1 MSVADSFKNINELD
15 LENVGAWPAPI
26 KIVIAIILFGA
37 VLFLGYKFHLEEL
50 NNQYDTVLKEEEQ
63 LKDQFKIKAFQ
74 AANLDAYKE
83 QMVEMERTLGDLVK
97 QLPTDTE
104 VPGLLE
110 DISRA
115 GLRSGLYFNS
125 IDLQEEITKEF
136 YIELPIEINVQGNYH
151 DLGNFVSAVAS
162 LSRIVTLHDFEIKPQ
177 QSNAEILTMNIIAK
191 TYRYNDKTED
201 N

>member
-15 LENVGAWPAPI
+15 LENVGSWPAPI
-26 KIVIAIILFGA
+26 KIVVAIILFGA

-50 NNQYDTVLKEEEQ
+50 NDRYETVQKEEDQLKE
-63 LKDQFKIKAFQ
+63 QFRIKAFQ
-74 AANLDAYKE
+74 AANLDAYKT

-125 IDLQEEITKEF
+125 IDLLPEITKEF
-136 YIELPIEINVQGNYH
+136 YIELPIQIRVQGNYH
-151 DLGNFVSAVAS
+151 DLGNFVSSVAS
-162 LSRIVTLHDFEIKPQ
+162 LSRIVTLHNFDIKPQ
-177 QSNAEILTMNIIAK
+177 QNNAEILTMSIIAK
-191 TYRYNDKTED
+191 TYRYNEKTEG